1 MSGGGRKG
9 ERRVRVGKHVLRL
22 YVAVSLKHFFFVCVC
37 NQPNWKRT
45 RPIAVHMVYKCAGF
59 CPFLSVASNLML

>member
-1 MSGGGRKG
+1 MSGGGRERKEG
-9 ERRVRVGKHVLRL
+9 ESGETCAQTVCS
-22 YVAVSLKHFFFVCVC
+22 SLFETFFLCVC

-59 CPFLSVASNLML
+59 CPFLSVTSNLML